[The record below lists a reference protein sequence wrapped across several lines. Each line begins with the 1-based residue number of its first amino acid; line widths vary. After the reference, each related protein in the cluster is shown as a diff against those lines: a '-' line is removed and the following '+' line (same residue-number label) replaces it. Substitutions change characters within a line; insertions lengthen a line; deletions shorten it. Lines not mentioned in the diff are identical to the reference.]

1 VTAAGVRATN
11 GVPPGAG
18 RLAHDS
24 AFWRKLARF
33 GAAHGP
39 EWWVRYSP
47 SIIGVGAALAVPKA
61 RHAVQRNLLR
71 VRGKRGP
78 LRDALDVART
88 FQTYAGCIAEV
99 LSNGSKNER
108 MPDALLCGE
117 KNIDTA
123 IAGGT
128 GIIVVTAHTA
138 GWETVGPLLT
148 REHGHPVVMVMASE
162 NDEVARKVHDEARE
176 AVGLRVA
183 HIGDVF
189 GSLALLHELRR
200 GAVVALQIDRLPPAM
215 RSRPVTFLDAAGA
228 IPEGPLRLAAAT
240 GAPILPIF
248 SARTGYRSYLIDV
261 RPPVFLP
268 RRPSDAQ
275 YDASAQT
282 LADELGRFLRAH
294 PTQWF
299 DFG

>member
-1 VTAAGVRATN
+1 VT
-11 GVPPGAG
+11 P
-18 RLAHDS
+18 LAHDS

-33 GAAHGP
+33 GASRGP

-47 SIIGVGAALAVPKA
+47 SVFGWGAVVAIPKA
-61 RHAVQRNLLR
+61 RRAVRANLHR
-71 VRGKRGP
+71 VRGDRGP
-78 LRDALDVART
+78 VRDALDIART

-117 KNIDTA
+117 KNIQTA

-138 GWETVGPLLT
+138 GWEAVGPLLT
-148 REHGHPVVMVMASE
+148 REHGHEVIMVMASE
-162 NDEVARKVHDEARE
+162 NDEAARKVQDQARN

-189 GSLALLHELRR
+189 GSLGLLHALRR

-215 RSRPVTFLDAAGA
+215 RSRAVTFLDAPGA

-248 SARTGYRSYLIDV
+248 SARTGYRTYLVDV
-261 RPPVFLP
+261 RPPLFLP
-268 RRPSDAQ
+268 RRPSEAQ
-275 YDASAQT
+275 LDDSAQT
-282 LADELGRFLRAH
+282 LANELGRFLRAH